1 MSLNR
6 SDILSSVRSTGSK
19 WLIDGAICVALL
31 VASVFLRLQG
41 LSEISLHFDAV
52 DPFMRA
58 VAWLTDCDLLLR
70 GEAEEGLVKTLW
82 PASAPWV
89 SQFGPALVWG
99 YAPFVAGASTLHEAF
114 ARRYVLQ
121 ALGVVLV
128 YLSMRVA
135 LQPPRQARAPSGVW
149 PARLGAWAAA
159 MAVGFGG
166 EPFGTLG
173 KGDQTYLAPD
183 LCMVVAAAAAMV
195 LVGRRPWWF
204 LVSVGVLPWAIMM
217 HPLAACYVPGV
228 LILAVY
234 VWRQGRKNVAM
245 AGLAVGAVSAIPEI
259 VHLAI
264 LARGEPDGGRFSE
277 TLGYVSTY
285 FQAPTGILTTAAE
298 AFASQQPFPLGILLF
313 LAPLFVIGWTW
324 IARRSVGQGRSR
336 SGMASLALWAS
347 AAALGLLALA
357 FVTGLHHGY
366 HWRIPLPGLA
376 LTLGLA
382 VSLLAARIRFVSHLD
397 PVARVIG
404 RSVMVLVLVA
414 LTGAAMH
421 ARSWR
426 FPLGSGDLDLH
437 RWMAQ
442 VIQED
447 AGTSSRWFDAVVLGY
462 DAHPFSWAFTPAIYI
477 EQRLADQPRG
487 VFRPDGMLYLA
498 VNGPTPAID
507 GILATMGWEES
518 ALRGWERTD
527 SGMGASGPAVAGR
540 SPATVHLVG
549 WYVVNPSYSL
559 LLVRLP
565 EPASSRAWTAWLYS
579 RFPTGT
585 TRLMLDSNHVMPL
598 TMPGLSYKKW
608 WRWFD
613 ASMLDLHIE
622 TAQSGTPEGRASTAT
637 AVAEVGR

>member
-1 MSLNR
+1 MR
-6 SDILSSVRSTGSK
+6 SMGSK

-31 VASVFLRLQG
+31 VAAVVLRMQG
-41 LSEISLHFDAV
+41 LSELPLHFDAV

-58 VAWLTDCDLLLR
+58 VAWVTDCDLFLR
-70 GEAEEGLVKTLW
+70 GEAEEGLAQTLW

-121 ALGVVLV
+121 ALGVAFV

-173 KGDQTYLAPD
+173 RGDQTYLAPD
-183 LCMVVAAAAAMV
+183 LCLVVAVAAAMV

-234 VWRQGRKNVAM
+234 VWRLGRKTVAI
-245 AGLAVGAVSAIPEI
+245 AGLAVGAVCAIPEF

-264 LARGEPDGGRFSE
+264 LARGDPGGGRFSE

-285 FQAPTGILTTAAE
+285 FQAPTGILGTAAE
-298 AFASQQPFPLGILLF
+298 AFVTQKPIPLGILLI

-336 SGMASLALWAS
+336 SGMAFLALWA
-347 AAALGLLALA
+347 AAAVLGLLALA
-357 FVTGLHHGY
+357 FATGLHHGY
-366 HWRIPLPGLA
+366 HWRIPLPALA

-382 VSLLAARIRFVSHLD
+382 VSLLAARVRFVTDLD
-397 PVARVIG
+397 PLTRGIG
-404 RSVMVLVLVA
+404 RTALVLALVA
-414 LTGAAMH
+414 LSGLAMH

-426 FPLGSGDLDLH
+426 FPLGSGDLELH
-437 RWMAQ
+437 DWMTR

-447 AGTSSRWFDAVVLGY
+447 AGTSSRWFDAVVLRH

-477 EQRLADQPRG
+477 EQRLADRPRD
-487 VFRPDGMLYLA
+487 VFRPDGSLYLA
-498 VNGPTPAID
+498 VNGPTTAID
-507 GILATMGWEES
+507 RVRADMGWGES
-518 ALRGWERTD
+518 ALRGWAWTG
-527 SGMGASGPAVAGR
+527 SGAGASGPAVAGR

-549 WYVVNPSYSL
+549 RYVINPGYSL

-565 EPASSRAWTAWLYS
+565 EPASSRAWTAWLYN
-579 RFPTGT
+579 RFPPGT

-598 TMPGLSYKKW
+598 TVPGLSYKKW

-613 ASMLDLHIE
+613 ASMLDLHLE
-622 TAQSGTPEGRASTAT
+622 TAESGTPEGRTSTAT
-637 AVAEVGR
+637 AVAEVAR